1 MDTFSQLA
9 QQQRDEEIAQR
20 EERKRKAHRIV
31 NEFCDEHEWSEDERQ
46 EILLA
51 LGVADSHTQ
60 G

>member
-9 QQQRDEEIAQR
+9 QQHRDDEAALR
-20 EERKRKAHRIV
+20 EERRRRAVRVV
-31 NEFCDEHEWSEDERQ
+31 NMFCEEHEWSEDERQ

-51 LGVADSHTQ
+51 LGVAESPTQ